1 MEKYSKRRLRNGNS
15 TRKLKLVRRFRE
27 DYIYEKFFMSKEEHA
42 LLRFHLQMLQHEVQH
57 LKSLI
62 LTRHKT
68 TCSTE
73 ND

>member
-1 MEKYSKRRLRNGNS
+1 MEKYCKRHLRNGNS
-15 TRKLKLVRRFRE
+15 KRKLKLVRRFRE
-27 DYIYEKFFMSKEEHA
+27 DYFYEKFFMLKEEHA
-42 LLRFHLQMLQHEVQH
+42 LLRFQLQMLQHEVRL
-57 LKSLI
+57 LKNLI

>member
-1 MEKYSKRRLRNGNS
+1 MEKYSKRRLRNSNS

-27 DYIYEKFFMSKEEHA
+27 DCIYEKFFMLKEEHA
-42 LLRFHLQMLQHEVQH
+42 LLRFQLQMLQHEVQH

>member
-42 LLRFHLQMLQHEVQH
+42 LLRFHLQMLQHF
-57 LKSLI
+57 SI
-62 LTRHKT
+62 
-68 TCSTE
+68 
-73 ND
+73 

>member
-1 MEKYSKRRLRNGNS
+1 MEKYSKRRLRNSNS

-27 DYIYEKFFMSKEEHA
+27 DYIYEKFFMLKEEHA
-42 LLRFHLQMLQHEVQH
+42 LLRFQLQMLQHEVQH

>member
-1 MEKYSKRRLRNGNS
+1 MEKNSKRRDRNGNS

-27 DYIYEKFFMSKEEHA
+27 DYIYEKFFLSKEEHA
-42 LLRFHLQMLQHEVQH
+42 LLRFQLQMLQHEVQH

-62 LTRHKT
+62 LSREIATS
-68 TCSTE
+68 STE

>member
-15 TRKLKLVRRFRE
+15 TRKLKLALRFRE

-42 LLRFHLQMLQHEVQH
+42 LLRFQLQMLQHEVQH